1 MKKLILIILAII
13 TVSVFVSAETNNDGA
28 YPANKHGF
36 NYKKHH
42 RHNNFVKF
50 CNKAF
55 NRNGCRGYKFH

>member
-13 TVSVFVSAETNNDGA
+13 TVSVASAETNNDGA

>member
-1 MKKLILIILAII
+1 MKKLILIILAVI
-13 TVSVFVSAETNNDGA
+13 TVSVFASAETLDGA